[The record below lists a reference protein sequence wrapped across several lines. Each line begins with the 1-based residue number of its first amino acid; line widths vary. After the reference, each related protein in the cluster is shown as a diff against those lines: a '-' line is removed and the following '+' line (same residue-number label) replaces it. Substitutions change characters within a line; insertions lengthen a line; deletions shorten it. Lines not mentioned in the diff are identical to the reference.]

1 MKLND
6 IIMYNAKKIKSN
18 TLKKII
24 AFLLLIICVVIML
37 SAITIKKSMNSY
49 INNNFKY
56 NINFRTLELL
66 NPDEIDDIKKMEN
79 FDHVVVVYKMSEYIA
94 SVTFDDYKNDNLDG
108 DVKLIAYSN
117 KLMPDIIKGKM
128 VENDNDII
136 CPINIITDSSVGAR
150 EDLSKNDYINLE
162 KKIGAK
168 IGITYYNIKN
178 KTAYAD
184 ELIIKGLYDPSI
196 YVLDKNTCFAS
207 NKKIEEININRNSYI
222 DSKELM
228 FLPRIIIDNYDNVK
242 IVKDNLIKDGYIV
255 NEMSNFDISLIN
267 LINIGGSI
275 IIIISLLG
283 LFIIIILSTLKS
295 IKNNKEELV
304 ILKILGFKEK
314 DIFRIK
320 YNEMFLKI
328 SLSMLIGLIIYLI
341 LYEYI
346 YSLINETI
354 ALNFKLEFAYEFII
368 YYILI
373 IVFIFIFVYK
383 KIYKNIREI
392 RDI

>member
-24 AFLLLIICVVIML
+24 AFLLMIICVVIML

>member
-24 AFLLLIICVVIML
+24 AFLLMIICVVIML

-255 NEMSNFDISLIN
+255 NEMTNFDISLIN

>member
-24 AFLLLIICVVIML
+24 AFLLMIICVVIML

-255 NEMSNFDISLIN
+255 NEMSNFDTSLIN

>member
-24 AFLLLIICVVIML
+24 AFLLMIICVVIML

-255 NEMSNFDISLIN
+255 KEMSNFDISLIN

-392 RDI
+392 KDI

>member
-24 AFLLLIICVVIML
+24 AFLLMIICVVIML

-66 NPDEIDDIKKMEN
+66 NPDEIDDIKKIEN

-117 KLMPDIIKGKM
+117 KLMPNIIKGKM

-150 EDLSKNDYINLE
+150 EDLNKNDYINLE

-168 IGITYYNIKN
+168 IGVTYYNIKN
-178 KTAYAD
+178 KTTYAD

-207 NKKIEEININRNSYI
+207 NEKIEEININRNSYI

-242 IVKDNLIKDGYIV
+242 IVKDNLIKNGYMV

-283 LFIIIILSTLKS
+283 LFIIIILSALKS

-341 LYEYI
+341 LYKYI

-383 KIYKNIREI
+383 KIHKNIREI

>member
-24 AFLLLIICVVIML
+24 AFLLMIICVVIML

-314 DIFRIK
+314 DIFGIK

>member
-255 NEMSNFDISLIN
+255 KEMSNFDISLIN

>member
-24 AFLLLIICVVIML
+24 AFLLMIICVVIML

-383 KIYKNIREI
+383 KIYKIIREI

>member
-24 AFLLLIICVVIML
+24 AFLLMIICVIIML

-354 ALNFKLEFAYEFII
+354 ALNFKLVFAYEFTI

>member
-24 AFLLLIICVVIML
+24 AFLLMVICVVIML

>member
-6 IIMYNAKKIKSN
+6 IIRYNAKKIKSN
-18 TLKKII
+18 TLKKIL
-24 AFLLLIICVVIML
+24 AFLMMIICVVIML

-66 NPDEIDDIKKMEN
+66 NPDEIDDIKKIEN

-94 SVTFDDYKNDNLDG
+94 GVTFNDYKNDKLDG

-117 KLMPDIIKGKM
+117 KLMPNIIRGEM
-128 VENDNDII
+128 VENDSDII

-150 EDLSKNDYINLE
+150 EDLNKNDYINLE
-162 KKIGAK
+162 EKIGTK

-178 KTAYAD
+178 KTTYTD
-184 ELIIKGLYDPSI
+184 ELIIKGLYDPST

-228 FLPRIIIDNYDNVK
+228 FLPRIIIDNYDNIK
-242 IVKDNLIKDGYIV
+242 IVKDNLMKNGYMV

-283 LFIIIILSTLKS
+283 LFIIIILSTLKD

-304 ILKILGFKEK
+304 ILKILGFKEN

-341 LYEYI
+341 LYKYI

-383 KIYKNIREI
+383 KIHKNIREI

>member
-24 AFLLLIICVVIML
+24 AFLLMIICVVIML

-255 NEMSNFDISLIN
+255 KEMSNFDISLIN